1 MSSPLVTQVAQLA
14 RRSVVRTLRQPAAL
28 IFPLIFP
35 LILLAVNTAGLDR
48 AASIPGFPAASY
60 IDVALAVPFMQGALF
75 AAMNAGQD
83 IALDIE
89 TGFLSRLSLTPM
101 RGVALLAGEL
111 AGAVVVGGMQAV
123 VYLLVGLMAGVTIQA
138 GLAGALVILVF
149 AMLFCLGFGG
159 LGAFMALRTGSGEA
173 VQGLFPLLFVL
184 LFLSSAFLPRNL
196 IEIDWFRTVAG
207 VNPVSY
213 LIEGV
218 RSLIVT
224 GWDAHALLLGFGFAG
239 AIAVLA
245 LAAASLALRTRL
257 VRT

>member
-1 MSSPLVTQVAQLA
+1 MSAALGTQVAHLA
-14 RRSVVRTLRQPAAL
+14 RRSIVRTLRQPAAL
-28 IFPLIFP
+28 VFPLAFP

-89 TGFLSRLSLTPM
+89 TGFLSRLSLTPV
-101 RGVALLAGEL
+101 RGVALLGGQL
-111 AGAVVVGGMQAV
+111 AGAVVVGGFQAV
-123 VYLLVGLMAGVTIQA
+123 VYLIVGLIAGVTIQA
-138 GLAGALVILVF
+138 GVAGAVVILVF
-149 AMLFCLGFGG
+149 AMLFCLGFGS

-184 LFLSSAFLPRNL
+184 LFLSSAFLPRDL
-196 IEIDWFRTVAG
+196 IEIGWFRTVAG
-207 VNPVSY
+207 ANPVSY
-213 LIEGV
+213 MIEGV

-224 GWDAHALLLGFGFAG
+224 GWDAHALLLGFAFAAG
-239 AIAVLA
+239 IAVLA
-245 LAAASLALRTRL
+245 LAAASVALRTRL